1 MLLQQNYTTF
11 QIEFHFRR
19 GPLGQANQCPSVAA
33 PLLYLNPKQN
43 VKIPLNL

>member
-19 GPLGQANQCPSVAA
+19 GPLGQAAKCPLLLA
-33 PLLYLNPKQN
+33 PLLD
-43 VKIPLNL
+43 I